1 MTQSIPKDFRVPDEL
16 ARILKLKKGDRIQ
29 ISMTDGDWLLL
40 SNAQG
45 EVLARLRPESA
56 DPGAKSLPVS
66 GEQADI
72 HMAD

>member
-1 MTQSIPKDFRVPDEL
+1 MTQSTEKEFRVPDEL

-45 EVLARLRPESA
+45 EVLARLRAESA
-56 DPGAKSLPVS
+56 EAAAKSLPVS
-66 GEQADI
+66 GETADI